1 MVDFVL
7 NLRGNRRKEK
17 ENWTSIF
24 FDKYELYFNANY
36 IDLRDINGYGLLLL
50 GDFFQVSN
58 YTEKI
63 KIIQVEEY
71 FKGNFYAIEV
81 AEEYVS
87 VKSSGFSLLPI
98 FYDNDNKHVGSSV
111 LFLSELFV
119 SKEYTYNKKWELNQ
133 LLFNY
138 QFSDDTIF
146 KQIKLLSSFTIITI
160 KNNNF
165 YFNKTLQIVD
175 YIDKLPLSWEKSL
188 SNISE
193 LFIEIAS
200 KYIPDEKSAISF
212 TGGFDGRTL
221 VSIAN
226 FYNKDFSTYSYGL
239 KSSDDVLIPYQNSKS
254 LKIPYQSLLLDESY
268 IKSHFYRHSLN
279 YTNNSNGGNGFIYSH
294 ASYAAEKLSEEY
306 KYLVSGV
313 CGSELFRA
321 IHLTG
326 AVTSR
331 ELIGLFTCNNFDDYY
346 NLLINSPSIKYLNIE
361 LYKNELNEIAESTWN
376 YKQNLSA
383 ELTLNQKLYIFVYEE
398 MFRKFFG
405 SMVKAQMNYINV
417 RTPYTDL
424 NFFKELLKT
433 NLAGVYSDFL
443 TENPYKRFKGQL
455 LYAEVIRKTQKK
467 LYWSKTG
474 KGYPPGFV
482 RQPLL
487 RPLLFYPYF
496 SKRVS
501 RLFKKTD
508 LDNLLIISGVRENL
522 NYLRVSD
529 DYNYDVQRF
538 REDLISLSE
547 TTNERLRDNILSILS
562 IVEYK
567 KKFGL

>member
-7 NLRGNRRKEK
+7 SLKGKRKKERENWISIIRGNYEFYFIGNYKE
-17 ENWTSIF
+17 F
-24 FDKYELYFNANY
+24 
-36 IDLRDINGYGLLLL
+36 RDINGYALLLL

-58 YTEKI
+58 HSEKI
-63 KIIQVEEY
+63 EANQVEGHY
-71 FKGNFYAIEV
+71 KGNFYVFESREDYISI
-81 AEEYVS
+81 Y
-87 VKSSGFSLLPI
+87 SSGFSFLPV
-98 FYDNDNKHVGSSV
+98 FYDKVNRYVGSSV
-111 LFLSELFV
+111 HLLNDLLIN
-119 SKEYTYNKKWELNQ
+119 KGYTYNKKWELNQ

-138 QFSDDTIF
+138 QFFDDTVF
-146 KQIKLLSSFTIITI
+146 NQIRLLPSFTTIII
-160 KNNNF
+160 KNNDL
-165 YFNKTLQIVD
+165 YFNKTLKIAD
-175 YIDKLPLSWEKSL
+175 YIDKAPLPWEKSL

-200 KYIPDEKSAISF
+200 KYIPDKESVISF

-221 VSIAN
+221 VSIAK

-239 KSSDDVLIPYQNSKS
+239 NSSDDILIPHRNSKL
-254 LKIPYQSLLLDESY
+254 LKIPYQSLPLDESY
-268 IKSHFYRHSLN
+268 IKCQFYKHSLN

-294 ASYAAEKLSEEY
+294 ASYAAEKLAEDY
-306 KYLVSGV
+306 RYLVTGV

-326 AVTSR
+326 AVTSK
-331 ELIGLFTCNNFDDYY
+331 ELIGLFTSNNFDDYY
-346 NLLINSPSIKYLNIE
+346 NLLMNSPSIKYLRLESCRKE
-361 LYKNELNEIAESTWN
+361 LEEIAESTWN

-405 SMVKAQMNYINV
+405 SMVKVQMNYINV

-424 NFFKELLKT
+424 YFFKELLKT

-455 LYAEVIRKTQKK
+455 LYAEAIRRTQKK

-474 KGYPPGFV
+474 KGYPPAFV

-487 RPLLFYPYF
+487 RPLLIYPFF

-501 RLFKKTD
+501 RLFKKAD
-508 LDNLLIISGVRENL
+508 LDNLSIISGIRENL
-522 NYLRVSD
+522 KDLRVCN
-529 DYNYDVQRF
+529 NYDYEVHRF
-538 REDLISLSE
+538 NDDLVKLSE
-547 TTNERLRDNILSILS
+547 TTNERLRDNMLSILS

-567 KKFGL
+567 KNFGL

>member
-1 MVDFVL
+1 MIDFVL
-7 NLRGNRRKEK
+7 NLRGKRTKQK
-17 ENWTSIF
+17 ENWESIF
-24 FDKYELYFNANY
+24 FDKHELYFNA
-36 IDLRDINGYGLLLL
+36 ICVDLRDISGYGLLLL
-50 GDFFQVSN
+50 GDFFKVSN
-58 YTEKI
+58 YNENI
-63 KIIQVEEY
+63 KISQVEEY

-81 AEEYVS
+81 EEESIS
-87 VKSSGFSLLPI
+87 VKSSGFSLLPV
-98 FYDNDNKHVGSSV
+98 FYDNENKYIGSSV
-111 LFLSELFV
+111 LLLNELLV

-146 KQIKLLSSFTIITI
+146 NQIKLLSSFSIITV

-175 YIDKLPLSWEKSL
+175 YIEKSPLPWKKSL

-193 LFIEIAS
+193 LFIDIAS

-221 VSIAN
+221 VSIAK

-239 KSSDDVLIPYQNSKS
+239 KTSDDVIIPCGNSKL
-254 LKIPYQSLLLDESY
+254 LKIPYQSLLLDEGY
-268 IKSHFYRHSLN
+268 IKSQFYKHSLC

-294 ASYAAEKLSEEY
+294 SSYAAEELSGKN
-306 KYLVSGV
+306 KYLITGV

-331 ELIGLFTCNNFDDYY
+331 ELIGLFTCSNFNDYY
-346 NLLINSPSIKYLNIE
+346 NLLANSKSMKYLKIE
-361 LYKNELNEIAESTWN
+361 SYKNELKEIAEITWQ
-376 YKQNLSA
+376 YKQRFSSKLG
-383 ELTLNQKLYIFVYEE
+383 LNQKLYIFVYEE
-398 MFRKFFG
+398 IFRKFFG

-424 NFFKELLKT
+424 NFFKELIKT
-433 NLAGVYSDFL
+433 DLSGVYSDFL

-455 LYAEVIRKTQKK
+455 LYAEVIRRTQKK

-474 KGYPPGFV
+474 KGYPPAFV

-487 RPLLFYPYF
+487 RPLLFYPFF
-496 SKRVS
+496 SKRVK
-501 RLFKKTD
+501 RLFSKAD
-508 LDNLLIISGVRENL
+508 LDNLSIISGIRENFENL
-522 NYLRVSD
+522 ILYDNHNY
-529 DYNYDVQRF
+529 
-538 REDLISLSE
+538 E
-547 TTNERLRDNILSILS
+547 TH
-562 IVEYK
+562 
-567 KKFGL
+567 

>member
-1 MVDFVL
+1 MVEFVL
-7 NLRGNRRKEK
+7 NLKGNRKKEK
-17 ENWTSIF
+17 ENWRSIF
-24 FDKYELYFNANY
+24 FDKYEVYFNANCK
-36 IDLRDINGYGLLLL
+36 DFRDIDGYGLLLL
-50 GDFFQVSN
+50 GDFFQVTN
-58 YTEKI
+58 YNQKI
-63 KIIQVEEY
+63 NLNQVED
-71 FKGNFYAIEV
+71 FFRGNYYAIEV
-81 AEEYVS
+81 AADHIS

-98 FYDNDNKHVGSSV
+98 FYDNESKHIGSSV
-111 LFLSELFV
+111 LLLCELLV

-138 QFSDDTIF
+138 QFSDDTLF
-146 KQIKLLSSFTIITI
+146 KQIRLLSSFTTITI
-160 KNNNF
+160 RNNDLC
-165 YFNKTLQIVD
+165 FNKTLQIAD
-175 YIDKLPLSWEKSL
+175 YIDKSPLPWQKSL

-200 KYIPDEKSAISF
+200 KYIPDENSAISF

-221 VSIAN
+221 VSIAK
-226 FYNKDFSTYSYGL
+226 FYNKEFSTYSYGL
-239 KSSDDVLIPYQNSKS
+239 NSSDDVLIPYRNSKL
-254 LKIPYQSLLLDESY
+254 LKIPYQSLLLDKGY
-268 IKSHFYRHSLN
+268 IKSQFYKHSLS
-279 YTNNSNGGNGFIYSH
+279 YINNSNGGNGFIYSH
-294 ASYAAEKLSEEY
+294 ASYAAEKLSKDY

-326 AVTSR
+326 AVTSK

-346 NLLINSPSIKYLNIE
+346 NLLINSPSIKYLNVE
-361 LYKNELNEIAESTWN
+361 LYKNELKEIAESAWL
-376 YKQNLSA
+376 YKQNLST
-383 ELTLNQKLYIFVYEE
+383 ELSLNQKLYIFVYEE

-417 RTPYTDL
+417 RTPYTDFK
-424 NFFKELLKT
+424 FFKELLKT

-455 LYAEVIRKTQKK
+455 LYAEVIRRTQKK

-474 KGYPPGFV
+474 KGYPPAFV

-487 RPLLFYPYF
+487 RPLLFYPFF
-496 SKRVS
+496 SKRVN

-508 LDNLLIISGVRENL
+508 LDNLSIISGVRENL
-522 NYLRVSD
+522 SYLSVLD

-538 REDLISLSE
+538 REDLVSLSE
-547 TTNERLRDNILSILS
+547 TTSEKLRDNILSILS